1 MPNTDSEFHLR
12 LITGLKTAA
21 ELSTGDYTP
30 EQALRGLMQVACD
43 ITQASSGA
51 IGLLED
57 EGTTLHIVAAA
68 GENGENVLG
77 MRTRL
82 QDSIMSSVFDG
93 DGHAQE
99 LPESTQ
105 STAVRPLVCQ
115 NEFVGAVVVM
125 NRIGGTRFSE
135 NDLDALQMLTAFIV
149 SVTSRAQLQRTSIK
163 QKAQLEVVYE
173 ATRQLSSMDI
183 TRQLDG
189 LVETVSKHLE
199 QTYTALFLLMDE
211 DDTRLLYIAAERGLD
226 GDQREVSLDANT
238 PFIAKLMQDRK
249 SVIYNDVA
257 ADHIDPIIAG
267 TITGSMLL
275 APIYSTHALGLLVV
289 GSAGRNAYSHEDGE
303 LISTVLQQAGL
314 ALENA
319 MNYEELQRREVTV
332 RSLYELSDKLS
343 GTWQLDEALNL
354 IVNYAQQ
361 MLSVDRCAVLLL
373 DKENSKLTLA
383 QSKNIPEGA
392 FPASITLKND
402 GILANVVE
410 ELTPRVITDLSCDPD
425 QLSYLAGITC
435 SICALPITFR
445 NEVLGVI
452 CVASDIRREFSDR
465 DITTLYIITNHA
477 AVAVD
482 NARKLEEEH
491 RKSEDMRRYFMR
503 AANTVRSL
511 RKSEAPRLT
520 ASFACD
526 VTDASC
532 AIYFRTTHDTC
543 QIIATSGEAAANL
556 ENKKVDAAHVQW
568 VIRNQRHLLVNDM
581 RSDARFQSDPMV
593 LHHNMRSCL
602 VAPLDLGEETGVLAL
617 YSDSTRAFRRRDVEI
632 VNTIAELIK
641 PRL

>member
-1 MPNTDSEFHLR
+1 MSQIEPMFHPR
-12 LITGLKTAA
+12 LIAGLQTAA

-30 EQALRGLMQVACD
+30 EEALRGLMQVACD

-51 IGLLED
+51 IGLLE
-57 EGTTLHIVAAA
+57 EHRAMLHIVAAA
-68 GENGENVLG
+68 GNTGEAVLG

-82 QDSIMSSVFDG
+82 QDSIMSSVFDSDKTQG
-93 DGHAQE
+93 
-99 LPESTQ
+99 LPDSTQ
-105 STAVRPLVCQ
+105 STAVCPLVCQ
-115 NEFVGAVVVM
+115 SEFVGAVVVM
-125 NRIGGTRFSE
+125 NRLDGTRFSK

-149 SVTSRAQLQRTSIK
+149 SVTNRAELQRTSLK

-173 ATRQLSSMDI
+173 ATRQLSSLDI
-183 TRQLDG
+183 TKQLDG
-189 LVETVSKHLE
+189 LVNTVSQHLE

-211 DDTRLLYIAAERGLD
+211 DDTRLLYIAAERGLEA
-226 GDQREVSLDANT
+226 DQREVSLDANS
-238 PFIAKLMQDRK
+238 PFIAQLLQERK
-249 SVIYNDVA
+249 HRIYNDIVA
-257 ADHIDPIIAG
+257 DQIDPIISG
-267 TITGSMLL
+267 TLTGSMLL
-275 APIYSTHALGLLVV
+275 APIYSTHSLGLLVV
-289 GSAGRNAYSHEDGE
+289 GSAGRNAYSEEEGE
-303 LISTVLQQAGL
+303 LVSTVLQQAGL

-319 MNYEELQRREVTV
+319 MNFEELQRREVTV
-332 RSLYELSDKLS
+332 RSLYELSDRLGS
-343 GTWQLDEALNL
+343 IWQRDEALEL

-373 DKENSKLTLA
+373 DKESSKISLA
-383 QSKNIPEGA
+383 QSKNIPEGT

-402 GILANVVE
+402 GMLADVVDQQ
-410 ELTPRVITDLSCDPD
+410 TPRVLTDLNSDPD
-425 QLSYLAGITC
+425 QLSFLVGLTC
-435 SICALPITFR
+435 SLCVLPITFR

-452 CVASDIRREFSDR
+452 LVASDMRREFSDR
-465 DITTLYIITNHA
+465 DVTTLYIIANHA

-532 AIYFRTTHDTC
+532 AIYYRTTEETC
-543 QIIATSGEAAANL
+543 HIVATAGEAALSL
-556 ENKKVDAAHVQW
+556 ENKRVDAAHVQW
-568 VIRNQRHLLVNDM
+568 VLRNQRHLLVNDV

-593 LHHNMRSCL
+593 LHHNMHSCL
-602 VAPLDLGEETGVLAL
+602 VVPLDLGDETGVLAL
-617 YSDSTRAFRRRDVEI
+617 YSESTRAFRRRDLEI

-641 PRL
+641 PGL